1 MVIILQII
9 IVINLIDFEFELE
22 DIPFIEDGNFRTLEL
37 PVLTEE
43 ERFLVDPLV
52 APTSGLRIQILENIE
67 KEGKKKYLLPNRKL
81 FLFLRT
87 FKAISEKYK
96 ELKEGKNLKILIVT
110 DNRPSKQIL
119 LRYCSQIFAY
129 EGYEIY
135 HQTDQP
141 GESKLSAPYGAASVA
156 LFEDINLII
165 VLTASHNDLSWNG
178 VKFYINYPI
187 PLSGDLFKEIGAKA
201 LKLEEIKFD
210 PNYKPFLID
219 AEQKN
224 NDYVISLLSRVL
236 ELNNLRGKNIVIWP
250 YLGKARGIVN
260 LFNQLGANVILIEEE
275 INPPNPIKV
284 LREDKLR
291 QVMESED
298 SDLALLLDADRDRIA
313 LYVKQSGEYYYYI
326 PNEIYSAMH
335 NILANVYHKKIINVR
350 TIPSDLRGDHTSFI
364 NILTGVGYKH
374 LGVILYFLLGIEVD
388 QSKVDTAILYYE
400 DENKNLIKIDNSAPL
415 KQKLL
420 ELIKKNNLLE
430 EEFLIVM
437 WEESGGHTLNILNVS
452 KDEITGGLQFETKF
466 PIIAD
471 KYPVPALVIITE
483 LISRGHKISESI
495 DWSIKGINRT
505 ISAID
510 EEKVKIMNNFGKN
523 DGKTIKINNK
533 EYKVSSLSDNN
544 NKVDLYQL
552 KSNDSTLY
560 FRPSGTGPEVR
571 FYIFGNRDTHLKEIK
586 AVQDYVKTNYS

>member
-1 MVIILQII
+1 
-9 IVINLIDFEFELE
+9 VINLIDFEFELE
-22 DIPFIEDGNFRTLEL
+22 DIPFIEDGAFKTLKL
-37 PVLTEE
+37 PELTEA
-43 ERFLVDPLV
+43 ERFLVDPIV

-81 FLFLRT
+81 FLFLRA
-87 FKAISEKYK
+87 FKAISQKYK
-96 ELKEGKNLKILIVT
+96 EMKEGKNLKILIVT

-119 LRYCSQIFAY
+119 LQYCSQIFAY

-135 HQTDQP
+135 HQTDHP
-141 GESKLSAPYGAASVA
+141 GESKMSAPYGAASVA
-156 LFEDINLII
+156 LFEDLNLII

-187 PLSGDLFKEIGAKA
+187 PLSGDLFKEIAAKA

-224 NDYVISLLSRVL
+224 NDYVISLLSKVL
-236 ELNNLRGKNIVIWP
+236 ELNNLRGKNIIIWP
-250 YLGKARGIVN
+250 YLGKARGIVT
-260 LFNQLGANVILIEEE
+260 LFKQLGAEVILIDEE
-275 INPPNPIKV
+275 INPPNPIKE

-298 SDLALLLDADRDRIA
+298 SDIALLLDADRDRIA
-313 LYVKQSGEYYYYI
+313 LYVKQNGDYYYYI

-335 NILANVYHKKIINVR
+335 NILTNVYHKKIINVR

-400 DENKNLIKIDNSAPL
+400 DENKDLIKIDNAAPL
-415 KQKLL
+415 KQKLI
-420 ELIKKNNLLE
+420 ELIKKKNLLE

-452 KDEITGGLQFETKF
+452 KDEITGELRFETKF

-505 ISAID
+505 IRAID

-533 EYKVSSLSDNN
+533 KYKVSALSDNN

-586 AVQDYVKTNYS
+586 AVQNYVKTNYS

>member
-1 MVIILQII
+1 M
-9 IVINLIDFEFELE
+9 INLIDFEFELE
-22 DIPFIEDGNFRTLEL
+22 DIPFIEDGDFKALKL
-37 PVLTEE
+37 PELTEE
-43 ERFLVDPLV
+43 ERFLVDPIV

-81 FLFLRT
+81 FLFLRA
-87 FKAISEKYK
+87 FKAISQKYK
-96 ELKEGKNLKILIVT
+96 EMKEGNNLKILIVT

-135 HQTDQP
+135 HQTDHP
-141 GESKLSAPYGAASVA
+141 GESKISAPYGAASVA

-178 VKFYINYPI
+178 VKFYLDYPI
-187 PLSGDLFKEIGAKA
+187 PLSGDLFKEIADKA

-284 LREDKLR
+284 LREDKLQ

-298 SDLALLLDADRDRIA
+298 SDIALLLDADRDRIA
-313 LYVKQSGEYYYYI
+313 LYVKQNGEYHYYI

-350 TIPSDLRGDHTSFI
+350 TIPSDLRGDKTSFI

-374 LGVILYFLLGIEVD
+374 LGLILYFLLGIEVD

-400 DENKNLIKIDNSAPL
+400 DENKNLIKIDNAAPL
-415 KQKLL
+415 KQKLF
-420 ELIKKNNLLE
+420 ELIKKDNLFE

-452 KDEITGGLQFETKF
+452 KDEITGDLRFETKF

-483 LISRGHKISESI
+483 LISRGYKISESI

-505 ISAID
+505 IAAID

-523 DGKTIKINNK
+523 DGKTIKINDKN
-533 EYKVSSLSDNN
+533 YKVSALSNNN

-571 FYIFGNRDTHLKEIK
+571 FYIFGNRNTHLKEIK